1 MTQST
6 GVIRYSNIGVA
17 GVYQPS
23 DAYNA
28 YLQTTY
34 LDTGKITVEHSRE
47 LDVVTTVVNF
57 RSDPDKA
64 EFLADATIN
73 AEKERRA
80 AFYTANGVTIQST
93 ID

>member
-6 GVIRYSNIGVA
+6 GVIRYSNIGVS

-23 DAYNA
+23 AAYNE

-34 LDTGKITVEHSRE
+34 IDTGKITVEHSRE
-47 LDVVTTVVNF
+47 LDVVTTYVNF
-57 RSDPDKA
+57 RSDADKA
-64 EFLADATIN
+64 EFMADATIN
-73 AEKERRA
+73 AEKELRS

-93 ID
+93 IN